1 MVNMVTATA
10 DVDGPV
16 VDLGAIDLIA
26 VLGGCVGAVGV
37 VVAVDVGFVEV
48 AAPAGFW
55 AGCGGLAGV
64 REFRFVV
71 TAAFFAR
78 SHGSISGF
86 SCSSRTEH
94 PPVKH

>member
-1 MVNMVTATA
+1 MVNMVTAAA
-10 DVDGPV
+10 DVDGLV
-16 VDLGAIDLIA
+16 VDDLGAVDLTA

-37 VVAVDVGFVEV
+37 VVVVDVGLVDV

-55 AGCGGLAGV
+55 AGCGLAGV

-78 SHGSISGF
+78 SHGVISGF